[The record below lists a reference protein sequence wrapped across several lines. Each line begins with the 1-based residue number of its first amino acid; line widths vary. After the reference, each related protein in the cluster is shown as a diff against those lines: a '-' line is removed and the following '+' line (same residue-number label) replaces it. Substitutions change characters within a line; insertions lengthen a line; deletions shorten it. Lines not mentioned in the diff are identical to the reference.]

1 MDNPRPPLPTKA
13 QVEPPE
19 EMSAS
24 SFCRVG
30 SECTLEQLQKHMDK
44 KAMASGSMKAMASG
58 SMPDPERV
66 DSIVPDACPLRMP
79 KTGTGAESLPEFLP
93 LGHRPTMRTLRSA
106 LNNVVLGRLV
116 VDVESIPEVP
126 LNQEKCCQA
135 CIDRLCVMLLLP
147 IGVVL
152 HGRPCWVMTVR
163 SASVMMCTVLWAAC
177 LYSAITRGS
186 TGWERSSRWLHVAEA
201 TANLILLLLRACS
214 VSFHEF
220 NSHVKEAMQSQN
232 MGPSPKSAIKRHI
245 LVIMACVT
253 WWMICHVA
261 KVRLVAMS
269 GGQMTWQVAV
279 LPCLQW
285 LYRAAWVLWLLRL
298 NEFVNEL
305 VDAFCRSCAS
315 TPEGVDLAYI
325 RWARISALVGQI
337 TRHCQTVY
345 GVVCVTALT
354 GGVAPIAEIF
364 MPCSSSQSIDWML
377 PQLTASI
384 AAFWLM
390 AYVVASAAALT
401 EKCKKAAS
409 FVNSLQA
416 CLPGQG
422 RAEIR
427 RLVGYMESSESGIFF
442 GGSKLDLSLYSKLRY
457 LTFSA
462 SVCLAVRFQTLPEKH
477 KDQLAEQ
484 WGRFLHALAVWE

>member
-1 MDNPRPPLPTKA
+1 
-13 QVEPPE
+13 
-19 EMSAS
+19 
-24 SFCRVG
+24 
-30 SECTLEQLQKHMDK
+30 
-44 KAMASGSMKAMASG
+44 MASGSMKAMASG
-58 SMPDPERV
+58 STPDPERL
-66 DSIVPDACPLRMP
+66 DSIVPDPCPLRMP

-106 LNNVVLGRLV
+106 LNNLVLGRLV

-163 SASVMMCTVLWAAC
+163 SASVMTCTVLWAAC

-186 TGWERSSRWLHVAEA
+186 TGWERSSRWLHVSEA
-201 TANLILLLLRACS
+201 TANLILLLLKACS

-245 LVIMACVT
+245 LVIMACLT
-253 WWMICHVA
+253 WWMIGHVA